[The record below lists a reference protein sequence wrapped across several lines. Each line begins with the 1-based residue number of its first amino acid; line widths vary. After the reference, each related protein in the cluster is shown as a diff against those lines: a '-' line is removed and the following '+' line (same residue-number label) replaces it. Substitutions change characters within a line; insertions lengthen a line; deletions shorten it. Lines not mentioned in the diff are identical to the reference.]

1 MPKDIIITTIIINII
16 IIIIKALTA
25 TQGLEAKA
33 EEHQAGIAAEGTD
46 SPILW
51 DTARGYC
58 CPIPA
63 QVESLL
69 PQLDA
74 PGLEALSCPSGH
86 ERGPCCDP
94 SPPKA
99 LPHGKGS
106 EQEGSRCASLPS
118 SPDPTRIWARG
129 RQREQAGRAP
139 WHPLGSSQAAP
150 AHGPFSFHGISS
162 GALRMPEGMS
172 SRTLAPILGKLRL

>member
-1 MPKDIIITTIIINII
+1 MPKDIIMTTIIINII

-51 DTARGYC
+51 DTAWGYC

-69 PQLDA
+69 PQLDT

-99 LPHGKGS
+99 LPHGRDL
-106 EQEGSRCASLPS
+106 SRKDPAVPCSPHLPI
-118 SPDPTRIWARG
+118 PHG
-129 RQREQAGRAP
+129 FGHGAGRGNRLEEHPGIP
-139 WHPLGSSQAAP
+139 WDPARLHQHMDPSASMESALGP
-150 AHGPFSFHGISS
+150 
-162 GALRMPEGMS
+162 
-172 SRTLAPILGKLRL
+172 